1 MYNSIKNR
9 LIEELNE
16 INRNGRF
23 KNERIIK
30 SAQGSEVQ
38 IEKNTKVL
46 NSEKPVLAIFSA
58 ISCGPCQ
65 KMSSA
70 YKEIS
75 EELSD
80 KVLIKKMDIDK
91 DPNTPTQYSI
101 RGVPSMLLFFK
112 SELIGT
118 RVGASTKSDLL
129 NWIKSKI

>member
-1 MYNSIKNR
+1 MTVHNITDENFK
-9 LIEELNE
+9 EE
-16 INRNGRF
+16 
-23 KNERIIK
+23 
-30 SAQGSEVQ
+30 
-38 IEKNTKVL
+38 VL
-46 NSEKPVLAIFSA
+46 NSEKPVLVIFSA
-58 ISCGPCQ
+58 IWCGPCQ
-65 KMSSA
+65 QMSSA
-70 YKEIS
+70 YEEIS

-80 KVLIKKMDIDK
+80 KVLIKKIDIDK